1 MQKNYTQSAFYYI
14 YTIARFF
21 PFPIGIMF
29 LVSSIFAIN
38 LSLSPYILKVI
49 LDRLSKSFSEDIFT
63 YIGTPIL
70 IYFSLTLTMTTLF
83 RCYDYFV
90 QIKMIPQ
97 LRKKI
102 TSSTFDYIL
111 RHDHEYYQNNF
122 SGAISNK
129 INDLTNSIPEIL
141 QISIDKIFH
150 NILGTLIAISTL
162 WCVKTEFAVVMIAW
176 TVLFFGVSYLC
187 FNKIQTLADKWSE
200 LGSLISGKMVD
211 SLSNILSIRLCS
223 LEANEKNLFNKTL
236 EESAKAEQK
245 LQWFYFWLWV
255 FYGYSFVLT
264 QGICLYFLLIG
275 HTQGLISVGD
285 FALVITLN
293 LIIVDFLW
301 MLGTDFSQF
310 IKILGKI
317 TQALRTT
324 TAPLDTQDNK
334 NAPELIVTKGEIVF
348 ENVSFFY
355 KNSGPWFENKSILIS
370 AGQKVGLVGYSG
382 GGKSTFVNLILRLFD
397 VTKGRILID
406 NQDIKEITQ
415 KSLRDSISMIPQDPT
430 LFHRTIMENIRCGKL
445 EASNEEV
452 IKAAK
457 AACVHEFISRLPL
470 AYETLVG
477 ERGAKLS
484 GGQRQRI
491 LISRAILKNARI
503 LILDEA
509 TSQLDSINEKDIQ
522 KNLWDLMQD
531 KTTIVIAHRLS
542 TLLKMD
548 RILVFDGGKIV
559 QDGTHKELVT
569 EGLYK
574 NFWNAQI
581 SRLESEENDAIIEET

>member
-1 MQKNYTQSAFYYI
+1 MQKTHAQSAFYYI
-14 YTIARFF
+14 YTIARSF

-29 LVSSIFAIN
+29 LVSIAFAIN
-38 LSLSPYILKVI
+38 LSLSPYILKII
-49 LDRLSKSFSEDIFT
+49 LDRLSKSFSEDIFI
-63 YIGTPIL
+63 YIGGPL
-70 IYFSLTLTMTTLF
+70 LVYFSLTLSMTTLF
-83 RCYDYFV
+83 RCYDYFI

-111 RHDHEYYQNNF
+111 KHDHEYYQNNF
-122 SGAISNK
+122 SGTISNK

-141 QISIDKIFH
+141 QILIDKLFH
-150 NILGTLIAISTL
+150 HILGAVIAIATL
-162 WCVKTEFAVVMIAW
+162 WCVKMEFAVVMIAW
-176 TVLFFGVSYLC
+176 TILFFGVSYFC
-187 FNKIQTLADKWSE
+187 FNKIQLLADKWSE

-211 SLSNILSIRLCS
+211 SLSNILSIRLFS
-223 LEANEKNLFNKTL
+223 MAANEKKLLNQTL
-236 EESAKAEQK
+236 DDTAKAEQK
-245 LQWFYFWLWV
+245 LQLFYFWMWV

-275 HTQGLISVGD
+275 HKQGLISVGD

-293 LIIVDFLW
+293 MIIVDFLW
-301 MLGTDFSQF
+301 MLATDFSQF
-310 IKILGKI
+310 TKLLGKI

-334 NAPELIVTKGEIVF
+334 NAPDLIVNKGEIIF

-355 KNSGPWFENKSILIS
+355 KNSEPWFENKSIVIS

-382 GGKSTFVNLILRLFD
+382 GGKTTFVNLILRLFD

-406 NQDIKEITQ
+406 NQDIKEVTQ
-415 KSLRDSISMIPQDPT
+415 KSLRDAISMIPQDPT
-430 LFHRTIMENIRCGKL
+430 LFHRTIMENIRYGKL
-445 EASNEEV
+445 EASDKEV

-470 AYETLVG
+470 GYETLVG

-509 TSQLDSINEKDIQ
+509 TSQLDYINEKDIQ

-574 NFWNAQI
+574 ILWNAQI
-581 SRLESEENDAIIEET
+581 DRLASEEN